1 MGPEKTLCWPP
12 FLSGLTYWIVDSFN
26 EHPFD
31 QESIWEQMLGKGV
44 LESCYRRNRAWFNI
58 IFMPYALIFFCLLPP
73 VVLLDIVFRKADLL
87 FVSPKALKERRTKE
101 NPFFG
106 FVRSQIHLKMLRL
119 MMHHW
124 SQLFY
129 VITLFLVVQNPNR
142 SEENRMNHWYNYVAA
157 AFSLSILFNETLAW
171 KLRGRKVSKWCLQHI
186 ATQVLFLAG
195 WTTTLCYQSIVTNVN
210 VDRADISGNSLI
222 SIAETF
228 LAAGVFMAYFRS
240 TVFPDFSLSFL
251 FSGYCVVLSS
261 SKALVRL

>member
-1 MGPEKTLCWPP
+1 MGPKKTLCWPP

-73 VVLLDIVFRKADLL
+73 VVLLDILFRKADLL

-106 FVRSQIHLKMLRL
+106 FFRSQIHLKMLRL

-195 WTTTLCYQSIVTNVN
+195 WTTTLCYQSIVTNAN

-240 TVFPDFSLSFL
+240 TVFPNFRLSFL